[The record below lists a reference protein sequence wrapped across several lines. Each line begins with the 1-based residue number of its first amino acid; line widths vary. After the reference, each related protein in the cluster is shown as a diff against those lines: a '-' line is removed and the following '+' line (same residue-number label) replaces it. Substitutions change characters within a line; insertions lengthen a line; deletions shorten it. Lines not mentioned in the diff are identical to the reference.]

1 MADAGMTDANST
13 ERPSLGVR
21 AQYIV
26 DFSFENPNAPGSLIP
41 RPESPEVSVGFDVQ
55 ARAGA
60 ENQFEVVLKV
70 GARASQ
76 GEETVFAVE
85 LLYGGIFEIQ
95 GIPDDALQA
104 VVMIECPRLLFP
116 FARSIIANI
125 TREGGFP
132 PLMLEPVDFVALYQS
147 QIARAQAE
155 QGANDGTVGHA

>member
-1 MADAGMTDANST
+1 MADAGMTDASST

-41 RPESPEVSVGFDVQ
+41 RSESPEVSIGVDVQ

-76 GEETVFAVE
+76 GDETVFAVE
-85 LLYGGIFEIQ
+85 LLYGGIFEIT

-125 TREGGFP
+125 TREGGVP

-155 QGANDGTVGHA
+155 QGANDGSVGHA

>member
-1 MADAGMTDANST
+1 MLFRS
-13 ERPSLGVR
+13 
-21 AQYIV
+21 
-26 DFSFENPNAPGSLIP
+26 
-41 RPESPEVSVGFDVQ
+41 VQ
-55 ARAGA
+55 ARAGS

-85 LLYGGIFEIQ
+85 LLYGGIFEIT
-95 GIPDDALQA
+95 GIPEDALQA

-132 PLMLEPVDFVALYQS
+132 PLMLEPVDFVALYQA

-155 QGANDGTVGHA
+155 QGANDGSVGHA

>member
-132 PLMLEPVDFVALYQS
+132 PLMLEPVNFVSLYQ
-147 QIARAQAE
+147 QRMAEAAGQA
-155 QGANDGTVGHA
+155 DGQVGHA